1 MDQIIFLCNDGKSS
15 CQFIG
20 DIFIFF
26 SQLFL
31 IAITNQLDVKMK
43 EKAKLFT
50 QTHTH
55 TNFSRLGIMLIYVE
69 ERRRKK
75 TENR

>member
-1 MDQIIFLCNDGKSS
+1 MIFLCNDGKSS

-31 IAITNQLDVKMK
+31 IAIMNQLDVKMK
-43 EKAKLFT
+43 EKANCSH
-50 QTHTH
+50 THAH
-55 TNFSRLGIMLIYVE
+55 TNFSRVGIMLIYVE
-69 ERRRKK
+69 ERRKKNRKPI
-75 TENR
+75 TTHA